1 MNPWINIVFP
11 GDHTRENMPWI
22 AKFTQSKSESSEPLC
37 EKVHCNQTSL
47 LLLLTLHRYSRKWK
61 TKKVVSNKQAT
72 KLIKQ
77 KKIIVKS
84 SYLLIIYQTCS
95 SSFTCGRE
103 KNVCHPVINLQVIN
117 PEQFDM
123 SARSLHID
131 PWIWF

>member
-1 MNPWINIVFP
+1 MKNKI
-11 GDHTRENMPWI
+11 H
-22 AKFTQSKSESSEPLC
+22 
-37 EKVHCNQTSL
+37 
-47 LLLLTLHRYSRKWK
+47 
-61 TKKVVSNKQAT
+61 VVSNKQAT

-95 SSFTCGRE
+95 SSFTCGQE
-103 KNVCHPVINLQVIN
+103 KNVCHPLINLQVIN

-131 PWIWF
+131 P